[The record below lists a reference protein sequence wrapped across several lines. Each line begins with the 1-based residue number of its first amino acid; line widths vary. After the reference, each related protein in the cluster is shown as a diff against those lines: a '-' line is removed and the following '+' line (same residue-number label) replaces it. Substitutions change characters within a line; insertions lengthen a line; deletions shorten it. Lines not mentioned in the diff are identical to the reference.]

1 MRAHRENAIC
11 LKSILDRYCSN
22 SGQKVSEAKS
32 SFYHV
37 KKNQVFISQ
46 VTQVDTKVEI
56 CEILNI
62 MTESLND
69 KYLGLPAMVGAD
81 QSDCFRHLIDRV
93 VVRISGWKEKLLST
107 GGKEILVKSI
117 VQAVPVYTMMVFK
130 IPKNICKEI

>member
-1 MRAHRENAIC
+1 
-11 LKSILDRYCSN
+11 
-22 SGQKVSEAKS
+22 
-32 SFYHV
+32 
-37 KKNQVFISQ
+37 
-46 VTQVDTKVEI
+46 
-56 CEILNI
+56 

-93 VVRISGWKEKLLST
+93 IVRISGWKEKLLST

-130 IPKNICKEI
+130 IPKKYMQRDIRCYFAVLVGWRRWIEKDSLGSLVENMHSKI